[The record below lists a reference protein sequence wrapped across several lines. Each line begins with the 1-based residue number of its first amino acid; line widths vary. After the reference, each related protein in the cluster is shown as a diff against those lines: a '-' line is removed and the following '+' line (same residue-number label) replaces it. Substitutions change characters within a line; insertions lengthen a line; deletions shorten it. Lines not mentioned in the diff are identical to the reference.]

1 MSDVRLKPKPADIAA
16 LLVAMT
22 FPSVMSWLEFMI
34 LPGAGRENVAL
45 QVTFGIGK
53 FIQFSFPILYVWFFR
68 REELAVHKPSARGL
82 KLGAA
87 FGLVVGAGALILY
100 FTWLKTTP
108 ALAETPQRVH
118 DWLTEFNLA
127 TPSGYLGMAFF
138 IAVLHSFLEEYYWR
152 WFVFGRLEKYLPLAV
167 AMGLSSCAFMA
178 HHVIV
183 LSVYLHGYFWEAVV
197 PFSLCVAGGGV
208 VWAWLYHRCRSLY
221 APWVSH
227 LLVDLALMALGYD
240 MLAKYW

>member
-1 MSDVRLKPKPADIAA
+1 LSIKPKFLDLLA
-16 LLVAMT
+16 LVFAMS
-22 FPSVMSWLEFMI
+22 FPSVMTWVEFMI
-34 LPGAGRENVAL
+34 LPGAGRERNMAL
-45 QVTFGIGK
+45 QATFWLGK
-53 FIQFSFPILYVWFFR
+53 LVQFSFPIVYIWFFR
-68 REELAVHKPSARGL
+68 REELAVHKPSVRGL

-100 FTWLKTTP
+100 FAWLKTTP
-108 ALAETPQRVH
+108 ALAKTPERIH
-118 DWLTEFNLA
+118 GWLSEFNLA
-127 TPSGYLGMAFF
+127 TPGGYLGMACF

-152 WFVFGRLEKYLPLAV
+152 WFVFGRLEKHLPLAA

-178 HHVIV
+178 HHVIL

-208 VWAWLYHRCRSLY
+208 VWAWLYHRCQSLY

-227 LLVDLALMALGYD
+227 LLVDLALMGLGYD